1 MKDRILAIIIN
12 SIIIFFS
19 DDEYI
24 SNIRICIQLI
34 GEDTICR
41 FDATRHAKGCVP
53 VVELREEM
61 QQTMQKYCSVFR
73 TCDTLQRACREMTR
87 LYTCDLPD
95 LCVGEL
101 IEKFHLRKI
110 EL

>member
-1 MKDRILAIIIN
+1 MKDRILAIIN

>member
-1 MKDRILAIIIN
+1 MKDRILPIIIN

-24 SNIRICIQLI
+24 SNIHICIQLI

>member
-1 MKDRILAIIIN
+1 MKNRILAIIN
-12 SIIIFFS
+12 FYYHFS
-19 DDEYI
+19 FDEYI
-24 SNIRICIQLI
+24 SNIHICIQLI

-53 VVELREEM
+53 IVELREEM